1 MQELDRERP
10 MEAVH
15 RKSGKV
21 GTVRTLDQSK
31 ALCVGEGIDTWTA
44 YFDKYGQP
52 KDDFCPWTVRN
63 VAISTVDWSKFA
75 WNESHK
81 MRPNKTERSYIT
93 TAPDTIPIDRAL
105 WERVEGLVRGM
116 ADHSNKCT
124 PPQGGKEYAEA
135 RAIVALLPA
144 VEVDGDLLAARE
156 IIAHRWPDHAD
167 RIETGNY
174 FDDSEIGTQVAIALA
189 AIRKGRELEAGR

>member
-1 MQELDRERP
+1 MIELYRDRP

-15 RKSGKV
+15 RKSGKI

-63 VAISTVDWSKFA
+63 IQSCARRTIDSDKQAAVDDA
-75 WNESHK
+75 
-81 MRPNKTERSYIT
+81 
-93 TAPDTIPIDRAL
+93 IPIDRAL

-116 ADHSNKCT
+116 AESPYESHWYHHHT
-124 PPQGGKEYAEA
+124 EA

-144 VEVDGDLLAARE
+144 APD
-156 IIAHRWPDHAD
+156 PDHKAA
-167 RIETGNY
+167 IELVIAEEVNRTMAQEAAIREGRAGQ
-174 FDDSEIGTQVAIALA
+174 SKVALALA
-189 AIRKGRELEAGR
+189 AIKRGRELEAGR